1 MARGNKRRNVRRIVF
16 LSLAGFALAACAVI
30 GFLGVRFAL
39 FLRQVAPNA
48 DLTQIIGAIRQEQPQ
63 TAVAAEHLG
72 RVNFLLLGYGGP
84 GHDGAYL
91 TDSIMV
97 VSAQTDTH
105 QLAMIS
111 IPRDLWISI
120 PTNKYG
126 LVWTTKI
133 NGAYTIGIDD
143 NTFPYKDARFTG
155 PLGGGNLSSEMI
167 HRVTGLPIQYWIAVD
182 FDGFRKVV
190 DSVGGVDV
198 DVPET
203 LDDPYYPA
211 GETTGYMHIHFNAGR
226 QHMNGEQALEYA
238 RSRET
243 TSDFDRSRRQQLIL
257 LAVRRKV
264 LSIDGIPKLFG
275 LLNALQAHVRT
286 NMDLP
291 TLRKFAD
298 TVAHLNDTH
307 SARISIDNTNFLYT
321 AHSSDGQYILLPY
334 DVGFGGLHHYLDQ
347 VFNDPEIP
355 IEGAPVQF
363 VNGTYSYGLNN
374 RTMAD
379 LLTALW
385 AWTDMKTIPPGEA
398 ARHNYIQSEVHD
410 YSGGQAPATV
420 AFLASFFNAR
430 VVTETGPSPSGA
442 RVVVIIGQTFAANFI
457 PYAPAPPAATPAP
470 TPGPTPVLSPVLTP
484 LPSPH

>member
-1 MARGNKRRNVRRIVF
+1 MVRRKTGVPIRRILF
-16 LSLAGFALAACAVI
+16 LSLAGLALAACAVVAFTTI
-30 GFLGVRFAL
+30 RVMFFLK
-39 FLRQVAPNA
+39 QVAPNA
-48 DLTQIIGAIRQEQPQ
+48 SISQVVSVVVHQQPQ

-84 GHDGAYL
+84 GHDGPYL

-97 VSAQTDTH
+97 VSAQTETH

-111 IPRDLWISI
+111 VPRDLWVAI
-120 PTNKYG
+120 PTNRYG
-126 LVWTTKI
+126 LNWTTKI
-133 NGAYTIGIDD
+133 NGAYSIGFDD
-143 NTFPYKDARFTG
+143 STFPYKEPRFAG

-190 DSVGGVDV
+190 DSVGGIDLN
-198 DVPET
+198 VPQT
-203 LDDPYYPA
+203 LDDPYYPL
-211 GETTGYMHIHFNAGR
+211 GETTGYTHIHFNAGW

-275 LLNALQAHVRT
+275 LMDALQSHVRT

-298 TVAHLNDTH
+298 LVGHLDDVHTG
-307 SARISIDNTNFLYT
+307 RVSIDNTNFLYT
-321 AHSSDGQYILLPY
+321 SHAADGQYILLPHDPHY
-334 DVGFGGLHHYLDQ
+334 AGLHHYLDQ
-347 VFNDPEIP
+347 IFTDPEVAV
-355 IEGAPVQF
+355 EGAAVQF
-363 VNGTYSYGLNN
+363 LDGTYDYGLST

-379 LLTALW
+379 LLTQLFS
-385 AWTDMKTIPPGEA
+385 WTGMQTVPAGNAP
-398 ARHNYIQSEVHD
+398 RHNYVQTEIHD
-410 YSGGQAPATV
+410 YSGGQASATV
-420 AFLASFFNAR
+420 AFLASFFNAK
-430 VVTETGPSPSGA
+430 VIPEAGPSPSGA
-442 RVVVIIGQTFAANFI
+442 TVVVIVGRSFASSFI
-457 PYAPAPPAATPAP
+457 P
-470 TPGPTPVLSPVLTP
+470 
-484 LPSPH
+484 